1 MTQPSNQ
8 GRLTPIPELAA
19 WYAVQHQREQESIAA
34 KVAAGMLLLWPN
46 LVFERL
52 TETTES
58 WLHGAMLQVQR
69 GWDESA
75 AAAGDFVQASLWS
88 VEPDA
93 PPLPDVKV
101 EFPARDVATALQV
114 TGPVN
119 IKKKMPGPET
129 DIMESAQKASSGAAQ
144 TRALDGGREMV
155 QAQVLQLGPERKAR
169 RKAIGYARFT
179 DSNPCYFCAMLA
191 SNGAFYVSGDSFK
204 ASDSKIRDIKQN
216 GKIVDRRAFIGDGE
230 AKVHDNCKCSVRPV
244 FSLKDKMD
252 DRANYF
258 SDMWVDAQKTRKSDE
273 TAIQAYRRFYVP
285 PPPYKLGEVLSL
297 DERRNA
303 IEVARRNRD
312 VLLLNRGLREDSPQ
326 VAFWERSMMLLEQ
339 S

>member
-8 GRLTPIPELAA
+8 DRLTPIPELAA

-46 LVFERL
+46 LVFDRL

-75 AAAGDFVQASLWS
+75 AAAGEFVQASLWS
-88 VEPDA
+88 VEPDG
-93 PPLPDVKV
+93 PPIPDLKV
-101 EFPARDVATALQV
+101 EFPARDVATALTV

-119 IKKKMPGPET
+119 VKKQMPAPQA
-129 DIMESAQKASSGAAQ
+129 DVMAKAQKASSGAAQ

-155 QAQVLQLGPERKAR
+155 QAQVLRLGPERKSR
-169 RKAIGYARFT
+169 RKAVGYARFT

-191 SNGAFYVSGDSFK
+191 SRGAFYLSKDSFK
-204 ASDSKIRDIKQN
+204 ASNKR
-216 GKIVDRRAFIGDGE
+216 FEGDGT
-230 AKVHDNCKCSVRPV
+230 AKVHDHCKCSLRPV
-244 FSLKDKMD
+244 FSLADGLD
-252 DRANYF
+252 DRAKYF
-258 SDMWVDAQKTRKSDE
+258 YNMWVDAQNTRKSGE

-303 IEVARRNRD
+303 IEVSRRNRD
-312 VLLLNRGLREDSPQ
+312 ILLLNRGLREDSPQ
-326 VAFWERSMMLLEQ
+326 IVFWERTMALLEQ
-339 S
+339 G